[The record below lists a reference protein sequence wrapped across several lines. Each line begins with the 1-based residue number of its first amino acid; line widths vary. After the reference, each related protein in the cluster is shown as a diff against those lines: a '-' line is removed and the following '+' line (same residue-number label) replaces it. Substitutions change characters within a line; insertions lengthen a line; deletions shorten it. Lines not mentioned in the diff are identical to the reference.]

1 MSGCL
6 DVWMPACLSPG
17 HLHAHHFFTQTAA
30 PSLERK
36 LAVAVDPQS
45 QRAGAWD
52 FPNRWGIWE
61 SGEPKISKSCTVCE
75 ISDLNKAP
83 AQDWL
88 HAFVSYQGEKLSV
101 VKETSVAFYFYLMVR
116 VHFWINLY
124 YLLYLHY
131 HPSSQTQGSW
141 QTVGTNVADELR
153 TSSSWQERLEHLSE
167 EFMRS

>member
-52 FPNRWGIWE
+52 FPNRWGIGNRVNLRSLNPALFVKSVTWTKYHLKIDYMPCHIKVKSSVLSKRHLLHSISIWWWGCIFE
-61 SGEPKISKSCTVCE
+61 SICTTYC
-75 ISDLNKAP
+75 ICIAIPLLKHKA
-83 AQDWL
+83 L
-88 HAFVSYQGEKLSV
+88 
-101 VKETSVAFYFYLMVR
+101 
-116 VHFWINLY
+116 
-124 YLLYLHY
+124 
-131 HPSSQTQGSW
+131 
-141 QTVGTNVADELR
+141 VADKLR

>member
-1 MSGCL
+1 
-6 DVWMPACLSPG
+6 MPACLSPG

-52 FPNRWGIWE
+52 FPHGGIWE
-61 SGEPKISKSCTVCE
+61 SGEPKISKSCTA
-75 ISDLNKAP
+75 L
-83 AQDWL
+83 
-88 HAFVSYQGEKLSV
+88 FVKSVTWTKYQLKIDYMPCQSLSYQGEKLSV

-124 YLLYLHY
+124 YLLYLHC
-131 HPSSQTQGSW
+131 HPSSQAQGSW
-141 QTVGTNVADELR
+141 QNVGTNVADKLR

-167 EFMRS
+167 ELMRS